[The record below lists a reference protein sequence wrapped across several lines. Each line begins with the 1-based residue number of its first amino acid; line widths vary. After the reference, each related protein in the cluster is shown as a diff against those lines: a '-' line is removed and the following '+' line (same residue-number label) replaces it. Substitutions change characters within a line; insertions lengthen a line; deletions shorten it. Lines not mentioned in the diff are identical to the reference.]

1 MTKSKIT
8 VCTEKYELFSVENRD
23 EAFEILKKELSY
35 KSIFLMPGDSS
46 DFKLL
51 AYDLNKEELSEYYT
65 SALCAAAFLINKRG
79 LPFSEV
85 DFETPEGKIEI
96 FYTDADKFSV
106 KITKCKQLLSY
117 STEIFGCEIKYR
129 DLLVKKKFRAIHTDD
144 ILLISDDI
152 LKSLVLVDDSLPC
165 GVLASASQNGELAV
179 RYYSDFISESVS
191 PLLLYSAA
199 AFNERIISGGSALN
213 FVAEKERIFILAE
226 PFSVTVAV
234 QPEFI

>member
-1 MTKSKIT
+1 MSLSISSCEIKRMTKSKIT

-129 DLLVKKKFRAIHTDD
+129 DLLVKKKFQVKP
-144 ILLISDDI
+144 LIVLIVGNQLI
-152 LKSLVLVDDSLPC
+152 LKQSVLNV
-165 GVLASASQNGELAV
+165 VVITQSQ
-179 RYYSDFISESVS
+179 
-191 PLLLYSAA
+191 
-199 AFNERIISGGSALN
+199 
-213 FVAEKERIFILAE
+213 
-226 PFSVTVAV
+226 
-234 QPEFI
+234 